1 MSGNGTVGSHD
12 LPTLKPGDINNI
24 NRPITRNWIKTVIE
38 SLSTKFRIEWINFQ
52 SLSKFKKDLI
62 VILNFSHNVKGKET
76 LPNSS
81 RSHYNPGIKIQ

>member
-12 LPTLKPGDINNI
+12 LPTLKPEDINNI
-24 NRPITRNWIKTVIE
+24 NRPIISNWIKTVIK

-52 SLSKFKKDLI
+52 SLSKFREDLI
-62 VILNFSHNVKGKET
+62 VILIFSHNVKGKET

-81 RSHYNPGIKIQ
+81 RSHYNPGTKIQ